1 MRSPCPYCGPRDAQE
16 FAYLGDATVERPDP
30 AAADAPARFH
40 DYVYLR
46 ENPAGPHSE
55 LWRHSAGCRQWLAVR
70 RDTTTHEIIAAEFVR
85 GRGARR

>member
-1 MRSPCPYCGPRDAQE
+1 MRIPCPYCGPRDAQE
-16 FAYLGDATVERPDP
+16 FAYLGDATVARPDP

-46 ENPAGPHSE
+46 ENPAGPHLE
-55 LWRHSAGCRQWLAVR
+55 LWRHAAGCRQWLAVT

-85 GRGARR
+85 KQGARR